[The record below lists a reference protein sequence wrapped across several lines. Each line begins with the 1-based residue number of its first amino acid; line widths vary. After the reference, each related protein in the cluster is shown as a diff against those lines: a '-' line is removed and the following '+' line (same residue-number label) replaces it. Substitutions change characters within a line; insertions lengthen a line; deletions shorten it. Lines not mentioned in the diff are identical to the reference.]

1 VPMQVCTSRPP
12 PQFPGGQLRNISRTG
27 ALFHSEISF
36 EIGTT
41 LELPFRLPAENERN
55 SSLPAR
61 VAVKTMREG
70 ELPDEAAPLFGM
82 ALPMEH
88 IDFAQPFYFHR
99 RTSAG

>member
-27 ALFHSEISF
+27 VLFHSEISF

-41 LELPFRLPAENERN
+41 LELPFRLPAENERK

-61 VAVKTMREG
+61 LAVKTMRAG
-70 ELPDEAAPLFGM
+70 GIAGRSGAAFRNGPADGT
-82 ALPMEH
+82 H
-88 IDFAQPFYFHR
+88 
-99 RTSAG
+99 